1 MRGKT
6 KGSRRQIKR
15 EKLTSLND
23 VLSPEVAHG
32 LVASDVVVERRL
44 AVLDDNIDKS
54 VDVDV

>member
-32 LVASDVVVERRL
+32 LVASDVVVKRRL